1 MISPKVIIT
10 NITIFNKVIAKLWV
24 QKHICNIL
32 VLLCVSKKNI
42 IFYVFILHSFYH
54 FSSGIFLL
62 FYPDYDRIQEISVL
76 NKINGGKRMKK
87 FFALIMFVALAFAF
101 IGCDVTTE
109 ETDWNIVMLTDVGT
123 ITDKSFN
130 QGTWEGVKA
139 FADTND
145 IDAIY
150 FRPNAGTQAD
160 YEEAIDL
167 VIANGANVVVCPGFL
182 FETAIHAKQSQYPNV
197 YFILIDGTPHDAN
210 YTDFTQT
217 SNTLCILFQEEQSG
231 FLAGY
236 AAVADGYDNLGF
248 MGGMELPAVIRFGI
262 GYVAGA
268 YYAAE
273 ILDKTITFNA
283 SRYTY
288 LGDFNNDVAHTTQAA
303 SWYSGDE
310 GVDIIF
316 AAAGGA
322 GNAVM
327 VAAETANKKV
337 IGVDVDQA
345 AQSTTVI
352 SSAMKLLAVA
362 VGQALTDLIID
373 DDFAGGT
380 VLNKG
385 AAQDAVGLPLGE
397 SFKFTTFT
405 EAQYATLLAQVK
417 AGTIVVPTSE
427 AELTT
432 FIATY
437 CGNPSIADLIAKAET
452 EAAD

>member
-1 MISPKVIIT
+1 
-10 NITIFNKVIAKLWV
+10 
-24 QKHICNIL
+24 
-32 VLLCVSKKNI
+32 
-42 IFYVFILHSFYH
+42 
-54 FSSGIFLL
+54 
-62 FYPDYDRIQEISVL
+62 
-76 NKINGGKRMKK
+76 MKK
-87 FFALIMFVALAFAF
+87 FLALIMFAALAFAF
-101 IGCDVTTE
+101 IGCDVTE

-139 FADTND
+139 FADAND

-167 VIANGANVVVCPGFL
+167 VVANGANVVVCPGFL
-182 FETAIHAKQSQYPNV
+182 FETAIYSKQTQYPNV
-197 YFILIDGTPHDAN
+197 HFILIDGQPHDASYN
-210 YTDFTQT
+210 YSTAV
-217 SNTLCILFQEEQSG
+217 NTLCILFQEEQSG

-273 ILDKTITFNA
+273 VLDKTIVFNA

-288 LGDFNNDVAHTTQAA
+288 LGDFNNDVSHTTEAA
-303 SWYSGDE
+303 SWYAGDD

-327 VAAETANKKV
+327 AAAATANKKV

-345 AQSTTVI
+345 SQSTTVV

-380 VLNKG
+380 TLTKG
-385 AAQDAVGLPLGE
+385 AAQDAVGLPLGD

-417 AGTIVVPTSE
+417 AGTIVVPTTE

-437 CGNPSIADLIAKAET
+437 CGNPSIAALIAKAET
-452 EAAD
+452 EAAE